1 MIQLMSY
8 LNFLF
13 EMRMLKINNNIE
25 IGSNELTETF
35 IRASGPGG
43 QRVNKVETKV
53 ELRFSLEKSINLSSQ
68 VKLRIRKLAGKKL
81 SNDGVLVIKADKY
94 RSQNMNRNL
103 AREKLKKLI
112 LRALIQPD
120 RRLQTQPSNA
130 VKVRRGIEKSKR
142 SSVKVLRRRV
152 QVD

>member
-1 MIQLMSY
+1 MIQLMSS

-13 EMRMLKINNNIE
+13 EMCMLKINNNII
-25 IGSNELTETF
+25 IGSSELTETF

-68 VKLRIRKLAGKKL
+68 VKLQIRKLAGKKL

-112 LRALIQPD
+112 LKALIQPD
-120 RRLQTQPSNA
+120 RRLQTRPSKA

>member
-1 MIQLMSY
+1 MSS

-13 EMRMLKINNNIE
+13 EMCMLKINNNII
-25 IGSNELTETF
+25 IGSSELTETF

-68 VKLRIRKLAGKKL
+68 VKLQIRKLAGKKL

-112 LRALIQPD
+112 LKALIQPD
-120 RRLQTQPSNA
+120 RRLQTRPSKA